1 MADIKTAVVRYTLPQ
16 VTGNFTVSIP
26 SATWTP
32 KAVMAFVSDNTG
44 TQAQMAVG
52 FCDGTNQR
60 AMSVAA
66 QDNRGTMQANRISV
80 NNLFL
85 NISALDV
92 DAVGT
97 GLGPGGGQWVFNVP
111 DEGTTFNREA
121 IFVFFGGSDLQANV
135 GTFTPNSSQ
144 NGAATQTVGFD
155 PSLVVFS
162 SVGLSSSGSL
172 NSTHALLTLGAV
184 YNNSGT
190 PSQAM
195 AAYSNRDGVA
205 ISQTS
210 SAIYN
215 NRVAGQVFSDSLS
228 WSGEITS
235 FPFNGFTMTT
245 RDGGTGND
253 AVYYLALDVGGGDAG
268 VKTWTWPDSTEVS
281 VDFSITGVGF
291 EPSVGVLVTPLVYDT
306 SSFNTVIADDATL
319 SVSAFDADGR
329 SATVAMSSEDAVT
342 TSNENSLESTKPVYT
357 VSGTNSAL
365 VTADSFS
372 FNTDGVTFP
381 ASGLASNSSTGTY
394 AWGFF
399 VGDGSAAPSTSVPI
413 YLYHHRHR
421 NRAA

>member
-32 KAVMAFVSDNTG
+32 KAVMVFVSDSAG
-44 TQAQMAVG
+44 SRAQMAVG
-52 FCDGTNQR
+52 LCDGTNQR
-60 AMSVAA
+60 AMTVYAL
-66 QDNRGTMQANRISV
+66 DNRVTSRTRRISV
-80 NNLFL
+80 TNLFL
-85 NISALDV
+85 KTDHLDV

-97 GLGPGGGQWVFNVP
+97 GLGPGAGQWVFNVP
-111 DEGTTFNREA
+111 VENTSFDREA

-135 GTFTPNSSQ
+135 GTFTPNSTQ
-144 NGAATQTVGFD
+144 NGTATQTVGFD
-155 PSLVVFS
+155 PNLVVFS
-162 SVGLSSSGSL
+162 SIGGNNTNITNWDNAILS
-172 NSTHALLTLGAV
+172 LGAV

-195 AAYSNRDGVA
+195 AVYHN
-205 ISQTS
+205 QTNLS
-210 SAIYN
+210 VSVTDSGIYN
-215 NRVAGQVFSDSLS
+215 NRVTGQVFSDNLS

-235 FPFNGFTMTT
+235 FPSNGFTMTT

-253 AVYYLALDVGGGDAG
+253 SVYYLALDVGGGDAG

-291 EPSVGVLVTPLVYDT
+291 EPSVGVLVTPLVNDT
-306 SSFNTVIADDATL
+306 SSFNTVINGDATL

-329 SATVAMSSEDAVT
+329 AATVGMSSEDATAT
-342 TSNENSLESTKPVYT
+342 TNENAFESTKPVHT
-357 VSGTNSAL
+357 VSGTNTAL

-399 VGDGSAAPSTSVPI
+399 VGDGSAAPSTSAPV